1 METQLFGGKKSFRL
15 ILEGGYAIINYKYS
29 GVCTLRLSDREGRTQ
44 HRLIDNFLWNLHSK
58 L

>member
-1 METQLFGGKKSFRL
+1 METQLFGGKKTFWL
-15 ILEGGYAIINYKYS
+15 ILGGGYAIINYKYS

-44 HRLIDNFLWNLHSK
+44 RRLIDNFLWNLHSK